1 MDLNKLTRI
10 FGSAD
15 CVAHALT
22 KKLPKKN
29 GLYATVVNWQ
39 NKDEYVSSK
48 WNRFDTLYGGFDL
61 GLYMYKFG
69 NDTISE
75 LQKNKLAKMTMSKNE
90 KAKVGLSPQDNPNF
104 TTTVLIRIVGHRVYT
119 TIGMGVHTI
128 DLLVDR
134 RDDHILLNP
143 DKLPSEACWASRNR
157 VQQLVD
163 ILGTIDLLYQE
174 NDYCVYDY

>member
-39 NKDEYVSSK
+39 NRDEYVSSK
-48 WNRFDTLYGGFDL
+48 WNRFDTIQAGFDL

-69 NDTISE
+69 NDTIDE

-90 KAKVGLSPQDNPNF
+90 KAKVGLSPQDNSDF
-104 TTTVLIRIVGHRVYT
+104 TTTVFVRVVGHRVYT

-128 DLLVDR
+128 NLLVDR
-134 RDDHILLNP
+134 RDNHILLNP
-143 DKLPSEACWASRNR
+143 DKLPSLTCWSSRNR

-163 ILGTIDLLYQE
+163 LLGTDDLLYQE